1 MAHLKAAGAKAHQG
15 VNMRGK
21 RLGVKISDGQ
31 LAVSG
36 NIIIKQRGTVYHPGR
51 NVGMG
56 RDHTIFAIADG
67 KVQFRRMTGAK
78 RMQKFVDVITD
89 TTPTTGK

>member
-21 RLGVKISDGQ
+21 RLGVKLSEGQ
-31 LAVSG
+31 SAISG

-51 NVGMG
+51 NVRMG
-56 RDHTIFAIADG
+56 RDHTIYATAEG
-67 KVQFRRMTGAK
+67 KVSFRRMTGAK
-78 RMQKFVDVITD
+78 RSQKYVDIVM
-89 TTPTTGK
+89 PAE